1 MYDLARRALNAA
13 LRAGADEAEVYLVKS
28 EVTSIDI
35 RKGVIEGSKENINQG
50 MGIRAVVN
58 GAVGFA
64 STNIDTRMED
74 AARTAVSSARI
85 RGTDPAWK
93 SFPTDGKYPEIKGTF
108 DPRIKDMELDEC
120 IELSSNMLEGASSL
134 PEVLVTAG
142 SFSRVASRRL
152 ILNSNGIEVEDRGTA
167 ISGFVDVITGQDEP
181 TTAYD
186 YDMSRKM
193 DIDFFNLGKSAAE
206 LASKSRQGISIE
218 PHRTEVILHPFAVAD
233 LLTGILSSAIDAD
246 NVQKGRS
253 SLIGRKGEMIATE
266 KLSIIDDGLL
276 EAGLETAMADDEGFP
291 SQTTPVIEKGI
302 FKSYL
307 YDNYTAGKEGTRSTG
322 NASRHSYS
330 APPSV
335 GIRNFIIKYD
345 QSDLI
350 EETDKGIYINT
361 VIGAHTA
368 NYISGDFSVEARNAF
383 IIERG
388 ELVKPIKS
396 LMLSGNVFDILKS
409 INGAGKDVRQVGGT
423 VTPSLRIADMSVV
436 G

>member
-1 MYDLARRALNAA
+1 MYDIARKALRAA
-13 LRAGADEAEVYLVKS
+13 LKAGADEAEVYLVKS
-28 EVTSIDI
+28 EMTSIDI
-35 RKGVIEGSKENINQG
+35 RKGVIEGSRENINKG

-58 GAVGFA
+58 GAVGFS
-64 STNIDTRMED
+64 STNIDTKMEE

-93 SFPTDGKYPEIKGTF
+93 SFPTDGKYPEIKGAF

-120 IELSSNMLEGASSL
+120 IEFSTNMLAGASSL

-142 SFSRVASRRL
+142 SFSRVVSRRL

-167 ISGFVDVITGQDEP
+167 ISGFVDVITGQEEP
-181 TTAYD
+181 TTAYE

-193 DIDFFNLGKSAAE
+193 DIDFFNLGKAASE
-206 LASKSRQGISIE
+206 LASMSKNGISIE
-218 PHRTEVILHPFAVAD
+218 PHRTEIILHPFAVAD
-233 LLTGILSSAIDAD
+233 LLTGIFSSAIDAD

-253 SLIGRKGEMIATE
+253 SLIGRKGEMIASE
-266 KLSIIDDGLL
+266 KLSITDDGLL
-276 EAGLETAMADDEGFP
+276 EGGLETAMADDEGIP
-291 SQTTPVIEKGI
+291 SQTTPVINKGV

-307 YDNYTAGKEGTRSTG
+307 YDTYTAGKEGISSTG

-330 APPSV
+330 SPPSV
-335 GIRNFIIKYD
+335 GTRNFIIGHE
-345 QSDLI
+345 QSNVI
-350 EETDKGIYINT
+350 EDTDKGIYINT

-368 NYISGDFSVEARNAF
+368 NYLSGDFSVEARNAF
-383 IIERG
+383 IIEKG
-388 ELVKPIKS
+388 ELSSPIRS
-396 LMLSGNVFDILKS
+396 LMLSGNVFNILRT
-409 INGAGKDVRQVGGT
+409 INGAGKDLRQVGGT

>member
-1 MYDLARRALNAA
+1 MYDTARKALSAA
-13 LRAGADEAEVYLVKS
+13 LKAGADEAEVYLVKS

-35 RKGVIEGSKENINQG
+35 RKGLIEGSKENINQG

-64 STNIDTRMED
+64 STNIDTKMEE

-85 RGTDPAWK
+85 RGRDPAWR

-120 IELSSNMLEGASSL
+120 IELSTNMLEGASSL
-134 PEVLVTAG
+134 PDVLVTAG

-167 ISGFVDVITGQDEP
+167 ISGFVDVITGQEEP
-181 TTAYD
+181 TTAYE
-186 YDMSRKM
+186 YDMSREM
-193 DIDFFNLGKSAAE
+193 DIDFFNLGKAASE
-206 LASKSRQGISIE
+206 LASMSRQGISIE
-218 PHRTEVILHPFAVAD
+218 PHRTEIILHPFAVAD
-233 LLTGILSSAIDAD
+233 LLTGIFSSAIDAD

-253 SLIGRKGEMIATE
+253 SLIGRKGEMIASE

-276 EAGLETAMADDEGFP
+276 EGGLETAMADDEGVP
-291 SQTTPVIEKGI
+291 SQTTPIIEKGV

-307 YDNYTAGKEGTRSTG
+307 YDNYTAGKEGISSTG

-330 APPSV
+330 SPPSV
-335 GIRNFIIKYD
+335 GIRNFIIGYEK
-345 QSDLI
+345 SNVI
-350 EETDKGIYINT
+350 EDTDKGIYINT

-383 IIERG
+383 TIEKG
-388 ELVKPIKS
+388 ELSRPIKS
-396 LMLSGNVFDILKS
+396 LMLSGNVFDILKN
-409 INGAGKDVRQVGGT
+409 INGAGRDLRQVGGT